1 MSNWIEKAQFDF
13 VVDDAW
19 RQGVFWTEEEREI
32 YVKNADKESRDAL
45 VVATGLEDWSAADA
59 VISVVI
65 DRVLE

>member
-1 MSNWIEKAQFDF
+1 ME
-13 VVDDAW
+13 
-19 RQGVFWTEEEREI
+19 
-32 YVKNADKESRDAL
+32 NADQENKDAL